1 MKNYIGYR
9 GFRNEIDNA
18 EYNAGYNAYYTAAGY
33 HGRGGGAGMSRGYG
47 SNGGQH
53 GMHSGSG
60 FGMHRVW
67 NMRDIGRGFIGIKYM
82 ILRIAREK
90 EITGAQIME
99 MVDKLT
105 MGCYRPSSG
114 NTYPALN
121 DLVSAD
127 YLSVREENGV
137 KYYKTTKKGNDLLD
151 NISGPL
157 FTNRRRIMESISK
170 EKNNSS
176 INSSTNSSNIDDEI
190 DALEDKIK
198 ELKNSNLSNQ
208 NQNLI
213 NELEEIVKKLRSKK

>member
-1 MKNYIGYR
+1 MENNTGYR
-9 GFRNEIDNA
+9 RFENGYNNT
-18 EYNAGYNAYYTAAGY
+18 EYNMYYNTA
-33 HGRGGGAGMSRGYG
+33 RRQGGGNGAGMGMGRGSRGG
-47 SNGGQH
+47 H
-53 GMHSGSG
+53 GMHNNSG

-121 DLVSAD
+121 DLVSAG
-127 YLSVREENGV
+127 YLNLREENGV
-137 KYYKTTKKGNDLLD
+137 KYYRTTKKGNDLLD
-151 NISGPL
+151 SISGPL
-157 FTNRRRIMESISK
+157 FANRRRIIEDI
-170 EKNNSS
+170 NSS
-176 INSSTNSSNIDDEI
+176 INSSNNAASNNINEEI
-190 DALEDKIK
+190 DALENKIK
-198 ELKNSNLSNQ
+198 ELRDSNLGSQ

-213 NELEEIVKKLRSKK
+213 NELEEIVKKLKSKK